1 MGQVLKRD
9 KIGAISEAA
18 GDITLQASI
27 VTIGGQQY
35 TTGILSRTIATDV
48 TLVANTRYQIY
59 AVISAGVVVLRVS
72 INENSV
78 GPAGFN
84 GWGLVGSMYASGA
97 ATFGAFVTITGIPT
111 SGIFR
116 ATGAVSPVFGS
127 LINLQGAPTTNLID
141 FTPTGSFVTNATY
154 AGKYKQDG
162 DYAIFDYYVATSA
175 GTDAVT
181 LSMNLPTNLVIDTSK
196 LADSSPLTTFIL
208 DSNGSIHDS
217 GAVLWGAA
225 HARYQ
230 TTTSFDVAYSW
241 NQSTTLVSSDY
252 VTNVAPMTWTTNDEG
267 SLRVRLPIVGWNN
280 TPIEDL

>member
-84 GWGLVGSMYASGA
+84 GWGLVGS
-97 ATFGAFVTITGIPT
+97 
-111 SGIFR
+111 FR

-217 GAVLWGAA
+217 GAVLWGAV

-230 TTTSFDVAYSW
+230 TTTSFDMAYSW
-241 NQSTTLVSSDY
+241 NQSATLVSSDY
-252 VTNVAPMTWTTNDEG
+252 VTNLAPMTWTTNDEG

>member
-78 GPAGFN
+78 GPVGFN

-111 SGIFR
+111 SGIFNAGPTVVTASTPPTKGTVTR
-116 ATGAVSPVFGS
+116 DNVWCKQVGDEMEIRIEYEQSAAGAAGTGIYTYALPNSEKIDITKVTPGLDGASGVSEWNEKNSV
-127 LINLQGAPTTNLID
+127 
-141 FTPTGSFVTNATY
+141 GSFSFSEIASTDQSGYGPVVVYDEDTVAAAFVT
-154 AGKYKQDG
+154 
-162 DYAIFDYYVATSA
+162 VS
-175 GTDAVT
+175 DA
-181 LSMNLPTNLVIDTSK
+181 
-196 LADSSPLTTFIL
+196 
-208 DSNGSIHDS
+208 
-217 GAVLWGAA
+217 GAA
-225 HARYQ
+225 ALGTH
-230 TTTSFDVAYSW
+230 SSGSVA
-241 NQSTTLVSSDY
+241 NFGNASSMQHTFNFK
-252 VTNVAPMTWTTNDEG
+252 V
-267 SLRVRLPIVGWNN
+267 PIQGWNN